1 MATPTSFE
9 TLFLQLVN
17 QARSDAGARPLS
29 VDGELLAAARGH
41 DEWMDATDT
50 FSHTGVNG
58 SDPGDRMEAAGY
70 GAQGWGENIAYVSGT
85 LSEATVRHLHALL
98 MDSPGHRANIERA
111 GFEEVGIGLK
121 QGTIDGRAVVFVTQA
136 FGTPN
141 AQERAEADD
150 AGTVVATPTPPSTPL
165 RKTFTGNE
173 GHNKLVGN
181 AAANILKGK
190 GGNDKLNGNGGK
202 DLLFGGDGRDT
213 FVFDKTHEANGDRI
227 ADFDKGWDKINLRGI
242 DANTEI
248 AGNQAFTFLG
258 KGAYSGKAGELK
270 SYVSGGKT
278 YIAGDTNG
286 DFVSD
291 FKIKLAG
298 LHTFSAGDFAL

>member
-1 MATPTSFE
+1 
-9 TLFLQLVN
+9 
-17 QARSDAGARPLS
+17 
-29 VDGELLAAARGH
+29 
-41 DEWMDATDT
+41 
-50 FSHTGVNG
+50 
-58 SDPGDRMEAAGY
+58 MEAAGY
-70 GAQGWGENIAYVSGT
+70 GPQGWGENIAYVSGT
-85 LSEATVRHLHALL
+85 LSEATVRRLHTLL

-150 AGTVVATPTPPSTPL
+150 LGTVVATPTPPSTPL
-165 RKTFTGNE
+165 RKTFVGNE

-227 ADFDKGWDKINLRGI
+227 ADFTKGWDKINLRGI

-258 KGAYSGKAGELK
+258 RGSYSGKPGELK

-298 LHTFSAGDFAL
+298 LHQFSAGDFVL